1 MVDPVSLKNFQLVI
15 KTRFQLDVDD
25 PQHFDTFFKDFIQG
39 DSVAYG
45 GFINKVLT
53 VLFPAL
59 EDNIE

>member
-1 MVDPVSLKNFQLVI
+1 MSLKNFQLVI

-25 PQHFDTFFKDFIQG
+25 PHHYDAFFKDFIL
-39 DSVAYG
+39 DDTVAYG